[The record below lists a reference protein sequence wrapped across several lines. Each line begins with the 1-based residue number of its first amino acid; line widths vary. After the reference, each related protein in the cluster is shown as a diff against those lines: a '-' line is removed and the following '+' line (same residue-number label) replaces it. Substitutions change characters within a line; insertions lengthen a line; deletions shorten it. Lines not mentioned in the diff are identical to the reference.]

1 MDLVQAARCIR
12 ADTIR
17 CIASAGAGHYGGSLS
32 LAEVLSVLYFKHMR
46 VDPAH
51 PALEGRDRLFLS
63 KGHAGPA
70 LYAALANRGYFSRSA
85 LLTLNQPGTNLPSH
99 CDRKRTPGVDMTAG
113 SLAQGFSCAVGA
125 ALGSRLRGDGAY
137 IYAIIGDGE
146 SQEGQIWEA
155 AMYAAQQKLN
165 HLIAFLD
172 YNGAQLDGAVGAIN
186 SLEPVAE
193 KWEAF
198 GWQCIDVPDGHDTAA
213 IDAAVERAKEST
225 DRPVMIVLHTRK
237 AKGIA
242 KMEGKSEG
250 SHHFALSAE
259 EVARA
264 LREIGGG
271 NGVDA

>member
-1 MDLVQAARCIR
+1 MDLVQTARCIR

-155 AMYAAQQKLN
+155 AMTAAQYKLDNLITFVDVNRAQCDGWVDDIVSMN
-165 HLIAFLD
+165 HMK
-172 YNGAQLDGAVGAIN
+172 
-186 SLEPVAE
+186 ER
-193 KWEAF
+193 WEAF
-198 GWQCIDVPDGHDTAA
+198 GFFAQEIDGHDVEA
-213 IDAAVERAKEST
+213 IYDAIE
-225 DRPVMIVLHTRK
+225 K
-237 AKGIA
+237 AKATKGVPSVILLNTVKGKGIPTFE
-242 KMEGKSEG
+242 KLGCKN
-250 SHHFALSAE
+250 HHIPITKELEAQALAE
-259 EVARA
+259 LA
-264 LREIGGG
+264 
-271 NGVDA
+271 